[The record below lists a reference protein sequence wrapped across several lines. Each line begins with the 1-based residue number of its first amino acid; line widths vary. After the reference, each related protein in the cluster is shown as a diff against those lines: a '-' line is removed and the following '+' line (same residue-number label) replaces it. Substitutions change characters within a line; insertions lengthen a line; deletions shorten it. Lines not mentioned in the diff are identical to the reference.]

1 MTKTKP
7 FAIWITGLPA
17 SGKSVYA
24 KYLAKK
30 IKSKGIKVQILES
43 DSLRKILTP
52 KPDYSEEERNLFYS
66 TMVYIGKLLI
76 RNGISVIFDA
86 TANKRKYRDKAR
98 SEIKN
103 FIEVYLKCPPKVC
116 AQRDPKG
123 LYKSAQTGKITTLP
137 GIQASYEKPLAPEV
151 IIHSDR
157 ESLEEGVAKILKIV
171 CRLKSTI

>member
-1 MTKTKP
+1 MIKNKP
-7 FAIWITGLPA
+7 FAVWITGLPA

-30 IKSKGIKVQILES
+30 LKSDNVKVQILES

-52 KPDYSEEERNLFYS
+52 RPNYSEEERDIFYN
-66 TMVYIGKLLI
+66 TMIYIGKLLI
-76 RNGISVIFDA
+76 KNGISVIFDA

-98 SEIKN
+98 REIKN
-103 FIEVYLKCPPKVC
+103 YIEVYLKCLPKVC

-123 LYKSAQTGKITTLP
+123 LYKSALEGKITTLP
-137 GIQASYEKPLAPEV
+137 GIQASYEEPLKPEV

-157 ESLEEGVAKILKIV
+157 ESIEEGVRKILSLLV
-171 CRLKSTI
+171 ENGL